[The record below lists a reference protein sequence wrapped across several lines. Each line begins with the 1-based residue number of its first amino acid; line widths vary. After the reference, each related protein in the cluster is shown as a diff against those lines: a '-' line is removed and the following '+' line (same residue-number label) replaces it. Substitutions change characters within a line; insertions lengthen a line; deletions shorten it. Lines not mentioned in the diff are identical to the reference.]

1 MTVTEPP
8 LPHAVAPEDFAGRVV
23 LVTAA
28 AGAGI
33 GQASARRFAAS
44 GATVVVTDIHERRT
58 AAVTAAIAA
67 DHPGTT
73 VVGHPM
79 DAGDPVAIDRVVD
92 AVAGEFGG
100 IDVLVNN
107 AAINVLASHF
117 EYEPTMWDWVV
128 RVNLTGP
135 WYLCRRILPMMR
147 DRGRGGVIVNVS
159 SYAPDVGGQ
168 GLESP
173 YAITKGGLNVLT
185 RSVAHEGGPYGIR
198 AVTVSM
204 GVVRGTKFIDDHP
217 EILAGPDARGVLP
230 WVPGAA
236 DIAETI
242 AFLASDRARCIT
254 GEAINVSSGSYMRT

>member
-1 MTVTEPP
+1 VTVTEPAFP
-8 LPHAVAPEDFAGRVV
+8 SAVVADEFVGRVV

-33 GQASARRFAAS
+33 GQATARRFAAA

-67 DHPGTT
+67 DYPKAT

-79 DAGDPVAIDRVVD
+79 DAGDRQGIDRVVD
-92 AVAGEFGG
+92 AVAADHGG

-107 AAINVLASHF
+107 AAVNVIASHF
-117 EYEPTMWDWVV
+117 DYDPEVWDWVV
-128 RVNLTGP
+128 NVNLTGP
-135 WYLCRRILPMMR
+135 WYLCRRVLPIMR
-147 DRGRGGVIVNVS
+147 DRGRGGVVVNVS
-159 SYAPDVGGQ
+159 SYAPDVGGN

-185 RSVAHEGGPYGIR
+185 RSVAHEGGKYGIR

-217 EILAGPDARGVLP
+217 EILAGPDAQGVLP
-230 WVPGAA
+230 WLPCAT
-236 DIAETI
+236 DIAEAI

-254 GEAINVSSGSYMRT
+254 GEAINVSSGSYMRI